1 MDEELQLLFDRAV
14 DLVDPIADESWA
26 EDCLPLMPTFQRR
39 REREAEEERRI
50 ALHEANRQ
58 AKEERC
64 QAIAQQLEQ
73 GRIERETER
82 AKRKQAQK
90 EVRQRSRTNNDGD
103 LSPSAT
109 RAVAKQKS
117 AS

>member
-1 MDEELQLLFDRAV
+1 MDEELQIMFDRAV
-14 DLVDPIADESWA
+14 DLVDPIADENWA
-26 EDCLPLMPTFQRR
+26 KDCLPLMPTFRRR
-39 REREAEEERRI
+39 REREAEEERR
-50 ALHEANRQ
+50 
-58 AKEERC
+58 

-90 EVRQRSRTNNDGD
+90 EARQRSRAKNDGD

-109 RAVAKQKS
+109 RAVAK
-117 AS
+117 